1 MPFHVKKGAAD
12 PFRGDW
18 YIAESV
24 HETSAEAIANA
35 LKLTQQNL
43 NELWASWDQY
53 GYEWSVFEET
63 ASGEKKI
70 WEGFK
75 AVSIAREKHKP
86 ALAMSDGFMTE

>member
-1 MPFHVKKGAAD
+1 MPFHVKKGPAD

-18 YIAESV
+18 YIPESV
-24 HETSAEAIANA
+24 HETSTEAIARA

-43 NELWASWDQY
+43 DELGTSWDQY
-53 GYEWSVFEET
+53 GYEWSVFEEIP
-63 ASGEKKI
+63 SNEKKI

-86 ALAMSDGFMTE
+86 ALVTADGFMA